1 MSGYSC
7 STMRTRTRTHGEAAG
22 RRLPTP
28 VRLAVLAVT
37 FSLMLFAPAGPAHAE
52 YGEIGTKVPDYSAR
66 GLEDGTFSTSEAR
79 GTALLINVWA
89 TWCVP
94 CREEM
99 PELQDISERYEGE
112 LRVVGVSIDDEGYD
126 GEVTSFTNNLGVS
139 FELTR
144 DEDRKVVRTFRTAGV
159 PETILVDP
167 NGIVAYRWRGPL
179 ENDEVTRRTIERA
192 IEGKGDYVEKAEE
205 DARAGAGGI
214 LTAMLAGLLSFL
226 SPCVL
231 PLIPS
236 YAAFLAAGAS
246 EPRQRRRRILT
257 NGLCFIAGFSLIFVL
272 LGVAASIA
280 GGALFAIMP
289 WLARAGGVLLI
300 VLGIIMLGLL
310 PVKAFKQEKRLLDQV
325 ARKVGHGPAPSFAVG
340 SAFAAGWTPCI
351 GPVLAGILTLAATTG
366 DVVRGATLLLAYS
379 IGLAV
384 PLLVTALAVAAVP
397 SRNARLRRLAPIANA
412 AAAILLMI
420 VGVLLVTDSM
430 TQLAAWTADFVN
442 LEGSG

>member
-1 MSGYSC
+1 MSGV
-7 STMRTRTRTHGEAAG
+7 TTPAVRTRTRGEAAR
-22 RRLPTP
+22 RRLPTT
-28 VRLAVLAVT
+28 VRFAMLALVLLTA
-37 FSLMLFAPAGPAHAE
+37 SLAFASTARAE
-52 YGEIGTKVPDYSAR
+52 YGEIGTAVPEYTTRSV
-66 GLEDGTFSTSEAR
+66 DGGEFSTEDAR
-79 GTALLINVWA
+79 GTALLVNVWA

-99 PELQDISERYEGE
+99 PELQELSERYEGD
-112 LRVVGVSIDDEGYD
+112 LRIVGVSIDDEGYD
-126 GEVTSFTNNLGVS
+126 GEVTSFTDNLGIT
-139 FELTR
+139 FDLAR
-144 DEDRKVVRTFRTAGV
+144 DENRDIVRAFRTAGV
-159 PETILVDP
+159 PETILIDP
-167 NGIVAYRWRGPL
+167 DGIVAYRWRGPL
-179 ENDEVTRRTIERA
+179 ENDAVTRRTIERA
-192 IEGKGDYVEKAEE
+192 IEGEGDYVKEAEE
-205 DARAGAGGI
+205 DARASAGGI

-280 GGALFAIMP
+280 GGALFAVMP

-300 VLGIIMLGLL
+300 VLGIVMLGLL
-310 PVKAFKQEKRLLDQV
+310 PVRAFKQEKRLLDQV

-384 PLLVTALAVAAVP
+384 PLLVTALAVATVP

-412 AAAILLMI
+412 AAAVLLI
-420 VGVLLVTDSM
+420 VVGVLLVTDSM
-430 TQLAAWTADFVN
+430 TRLAAWTADFVN
-442 LEGSG
+442 LEGGG